1 MSQTTI
7 TLAFEQWKAQQA
19 IDGKAV
25 VLDEFVLANVPNL
38 DIDSPIDRAEQ
49 LPAAQHIVH
58 RQAVSATG
66 LVNENAV
73 VYSVTMGTEVGDFS
87 FNWVGLINKATGTLA
102 MIVHAPLQSK
112 IKNAEG
118 KQGNVLTRSF
128 LMEYNGAASE
138 TQITTPAE
146 TWQIDFTARL
156 SGMDERQRLENVD
169 LYGVAAFF
177 GDGFL
182 VTRAASQYS
191 ITQGIGYVGGLR
203 CQLPATQNITVTTKP
218 VKVWADVCWKGTL
231 TSVWAEEL
239 KITVANTLAN
249 YVQDGVQHYVF
260 AVASIDANGVITDL
274 RPKGSLDGQQGNKDF
289 LRIDKSL
296 SEIAAK
302 GVQAQAEARKH
313 LALGDAATKN
323 IQASQTDSTAGAVMV
338 VSAFG
343 LGGTAP
349 RTPLAATY
357 SYDSIPVNLPTGF
370 YTHQMTGGPFCHTI
384 TLRQDGG
391 GTTSNRHFIIPA
403 QPSEKIAV
411 RWDGG
416 AAFSYQYFYTDKNKP
431 TASDVGA
438 LPSNGNAVSATKLA
452 TARKIAGKAFDG
464 TVDISI
470 SAADVDAWPIAT
482 RGNIGNGTL
491 LSTANQVGVYLISIS
506 KPETVSDFPKI
517 GNTPLYGY
525 GFMFVTKNGASI
537 NQLYMSHRG
546 HIANRQSWNN
556 ETGYVNG
563 WNIGYGTI
571 NKPTASDVGALPIG
585 GGALNGNLTVKDTL
599 QVGSVGNAALNIGD
613 NDSGLRSSVDGQV
626 DLYANSK
633 KMGYWN
639 GNILSFTGQII
650 PTNYT
655 NFDAKYQPKG
665 NYQPAGNYAFVG
677 ASYTK
682 VESDARYYTKTQT
695 DAGYAAQSS
704 VYSKIASDARY
715 VQDIRQSGIMNLAV
729 GTNANTQAP
738 AGGVVIGA
746 IVNGTWDNNE
756 ILKYTWLQKNVN
768 GTWLTIGRV

>member
-182 VTRAASQYS
+182 VMRAASQYS

-260 AVASIDANGVITDL
+260 AVANIDANGVITDL

-302 GVQAQAEARKH
+302 GVQAQEEARKH
-313 LALGDAATKN
+313 LALGDVATKN
-323 IQASQTDSTAGAVMV
+323 IQSSQTDSTVGAVMTV
-338 VSAFG
+338 PAFG

-349 RTPLAATY
+349 RLPAVAGATY
-357 SYDSIPVNLPTGF
+357 DNIPMNLPTGF
-370 YTHQMTGGPFCHTI
+370 YTHQVAGGPFCHTV

-391 GTTSNRHFIIPA
+391 AATSNRHFIIPA
-403 QPSEKIAV
+403 QPSDKIAM
-411 RWDGG
+411 RWDSG

-431 TASDVGA
+431 TATDVGALPSNGNAVSATKLATARKIAGKEFDGTSDVVISASDVGA

-452 TARKIAGKAFDG
+452 TARKIAGKPFNG
-464 TVDISI
+464 TADIAI
-470 SAADVDAWPIAT
+470 SA
-482 RGNIGNGTL
+482 G
-491 LSTANQVGVYLISIS
+491 
-506 KPETVSDFPKI
+506 
-517 GNTPLYGY
+517 
-525 GFMFVTKNGASI
+525 
-537 NQLYMSHRG
+537 
-546 HIANRQSWNN
+546 
-556 ETGYVNG
+556 
-563 WNIGYGTI
+563 
-571 NKPTASDVGALPIG
+571 DVGALPATG
-585 GGALNGNLTVKDTL
+585 GTLNGNLAVKYQL
-599 QVGSVGNAALNIGD
+599 QVGSVGSGVLNIGD
-613 NDSGLRSSVDGQV
+613 SDSGLRSTIDGQV
-626 DLYANSK
+626 DLCANGR
-633 KMGYWN
+633 MYGYWN
-639 GNILSFTGQII
+639 ATELAFSGRII
-650 PTNYT
+650 PTDYA
-655 NFDAKYQPKG
+655 NFDARYQAKG
-665 NYQPAGNYAFVG
+665 NYANGDTFYDTAENTGVRTRDKKFLISVG
-677 ASYTK
+677 ASGTMGFWNEAKQQFVFWVDSDGKLLKGIVPAALVSGLAEIGVNQTWRDVTKQRALNTVYTNSSGK
-682 VESDARYYTKTQT
+682 PIFVSVSGKDQQQKSYIDLWIGAVRASTYYKDANSDAPVS
-695 DAGYAAQSS
+695 AI
-704 VYSKIASDARY
+704 V
-715 VQDIRQSGIMNLAV
+715 
-729 GTNANTQAP
+729 P
-738 AGGVVIGA
+738 AGAAYKVTTVGGA
-746 IVNGTWDNNE
+746 LINWAE
-756 ILKYTWLQKNVN
+756 LS
-768 GTWLTIGRV
+768 

>member
-7 TLAFEQWKAQQA
+7 TLTFEQWKAQQA

-49 LPAAQHIVH
+49 LPAAQYIVH

-169 LYGVAAFF
+169 LYGAAAFF

-274 RPKGSLDGQQGNKDF
+274 RLKGALSDQQANDALKKHEQSRNHPDGTVNAKGFVQLSSATNSTSEVLAATSKAIKATYDLANGKYTAQDATTTQKGIVQLSSATNSISEAYAATSKAVKAANDNANGRLSVDAGGTVNGVIKCTQEIQATANNSYRHISGSFGCFWRNDGSRIYLMLTDKDDQYGGYNSLRPLVINFATGAVSMENGLSLTEPLSILSGGTGARDAANARLKLGCGTAATMSYSTGDYS
-289 LRIDKSL
+289 SL
-296 SEIAAK
+296 SGSNTE
-302 GVQAQAEARKH
+302 
-313 LALGDAATKN
+313 AATTSQLVGLRDRVTPIN
-323 IQASQTDSTAGAVMV
+323 RGGTGGNTVASALANLGFSLSPGGAG
-338 VSAFG
+338 SSQSG
-343 LGGTAP
+343 LGGLNVQWGDWAISKVDAGAGVVVTFPRAFPTACVGVF
-349 RTPLAATY
+349 A
-357 SYDSIPVNLPTGF
+357 IPVNAAPEQIGYREYSRTGC
-370 YTHQMTGGPFCHTI
+370 TLTKGVGHTG
-384 TLRQDGG
+384 
-391 GTTSNRHFIIPA
+391 
-403 QPSEKIAV
+403 
-411 RWDGG
+411 
-416 AAFSYQYFYTDKNKP
+416 
-431 TASDVGA
+431 
-438 LPSNGNAVSATKLA
+438 A
-452 TARKIAGKAFDG
+452 TAGRYFA
-464 TVDISI
+464 
-470 SAADVDAWPIAT
+470 
-482 RGNIGNGTL
+482 
-491 LSTANQVGVYLISIS
+491 
-506 KPETVSDFPKI
+506 
-517 GNTPLYGY
+517 
-525 GFMFVTKNGASI
+525 
-537 NQLYMSHRG
+537 
-546 HIANRQSWNN
+546 
-556 ETGYVNG
+556 
-563 WNIGYGTI
+563 IGY
-571 NKPTASDVGALPIG
+571 
-585 GGALNGNLTVKDTL
+585 
-599 QVGSVGNAALNIGD
+599 
-613 NDSGLRSSVDGQV
+613 
-626 DLYANSK
+626 
-633 KMGYWN
+633 
-639 GNILSFTGQII
+639 
-650 PTNYT
+650 
-655 NFDAKYQPKG
+655 
-665 NYQPAGNYAFVG
+665 
-677 ASYTK
+677 
-682 VESDARYYTKTQT
+682 
-695 DAGYAAQSS
+695 
-704 VYSKIASDARY
+704 
-715 VQDIRQSGIMNLAV
+715 
-729 GTNANTQAP
+729 
-738 AGGVVIGA
+738 
-746 IVNGTWDNNE
+746 
-756 ILKYTWLQKNVN
+756 
-768 GTWLTIGRV
+768 

>member
-7 TLAFEQWKAQQA
+7 TLTFEQWKAQQA

-169 LYGVAAFF
+169 LYGAAAFF

-274 RPKGSLDGQQGNKDF
+274 RLKGALSDQQANDALKKHEQSRNHPDGTVN
-289 LRIDKSL
+289 
-296 SEIAAK
+296 AK
-302 GVQAQAEARKH
+302 GFVQ
-313 LALGDAATKN
+313 LSSATN
-323 IQASQTDSTAGAVMV
+323 ST
-338 VSAFG
+338 SE
-343 LGGTAP
+343 T
-349 RTPLAATY
+349 LAATPKAVKEA
-357 SYDSIPVNLPTGF
+357 YDLANGKYTAQDATTNQKGIVQLSSATNSTSETLAATPKAVKAAYDKATEADKNAKTADENAGKANENANTRLEKNKNLSDLSDKPLARKNLELGTAATSNVQKSATDDTANALMANGAWGIGSSGLILKNTDLLSANGVGNAF
-370 YTHQMTGGPFCHTI
+370 FVQ
-384 TLRQDGG
+384 GG
-391 GTTSNRHFIIPA
+391 GTDNHFGSYGAGVHLSYGTGGGNTLRLSANLFVDPTGNLSVEWLEINR
-403 QPSEKIAV
+403 SDGSV
-411 RWDGG
+411 RTQKLQKLYG
-416 AAFSYQYFYTDKNKP
+416 SLNKP
-431 TASDVGA
+431 TARDVEAIPYFGQIPAGTNLNTLTNYGVWFNPANANATLALNYPSTQAGSLQILQDAGSTQIYTEYASGRQFRRGLYTGTWNPWRVVYDSLNKPNSDDVNAIYRDSCHVAGFV
-438 LPSNGNAVSATKLA
+438 NGNKILPYMRHTDSNDVIQLLPIS
-452 TARKIAGKAFDG
+452 TADTRYIQNLQMGAEEY
-464 TVDISI
+464 VDIPYPGQANIPLGACINAIIGTTKSTGSGI
-470 SAADVDAWPIAT
+470 SFHIS
-482 RGNIGNGTL
+482 R
-491 LSTANQVGVYLISIS
+491 VYFRRVQ
-506 KPETVSDFPKI
+506 K
-517 GNTPLYGY
+517 Y
-525 GFMFVTKNGASI
+525 
-537 NQLYMSHRG
+537 
-546 HIANRQSWNN
+546 
-556 ETGYVNG
+556 
-563 WNIGYGTI
+563 
-571 NKPTASDVGALPIG
+571 IG
-585 GGALNGNLTVKDTL
+585 GSWK
-599 QVGSVGNAALNIGD
+599 NI
-613 NDSGLRSSVDGQV
+613 
-626 DLYANSK
+626 A
-633 KMGYWN
+633 
-639 GNILSFTGQII
+639 
-650 PTNYT
+650 
-655 NFDAKYQPKG
+655 
-665 NYQPAGNYAFVG
+665 
-677 ASYTK
+677 
-682 VESDARYYTKTQT
+682 
-695 DAGYAAQSS
+695 
-704 VYSKIASDARY
+704 
-715 VQDIRQSGIMNLAV
+715 
-729 GTNANTQAP
+729 
-738 AGGVVIGA
+738 
-746 IVNGTWDNNE
+746 
-756 ILKYTWLQKNVN
+756 
-768 GTWLTIGRV
+768 

>member
-38 DIDSPIDRAEQ
+38 DVDSPIDRAEQ
-49 LPAAQHIVH
+49 LPAAQYIVH

-73 VYSVTMGTEVGDFS
+73 VYSVTMGTDVGDFA
-87 FNWVGLINKATGTLA
+87 FNWVGLINKAAGTLA

-118 KQGNVLTRSF
+118 RQGNVLTRSF

-169 LYGVAAFF
+169 LYGTASFF

-203 CQLPATQNITVTTKP
+203 CKLPATQHITVTTKP

-249 YVQDGVQHYVF
+249 YIQDGVQHYVF

-274 RPKGSLDGQQGNKDF
+274 RSKGTLDGQQGNKDF
-289 LRIDKSL
+289 LRIDESL

-313 LALGDAATKN
+313 LALGEAATKN
-323 IQASQTDSTAGAVMV
+323 IQSSQTDSTVGAVMTV
-338 VSAFG
+338 PAFG
-343 LGGTAP
+343 LGGTVP
-349 RTPLAATY
+349 RLPVVASAN
-357 SYDSIPVNLPTGF
+357 YDNIPINLPTGF
-370 YTHQMTGGPFCHTI
+370 YTHQMTGGPFAHTI

-391 GTTSNRHFIIPA
+391 GATSDRHIIIPS
-403 QPSEKIAV
+403 QPTDKIAI

-416 AAFSYQYFYTDKNKP
+416 AALAYQYFYTDKNKP
-431 TASDVGA
+431 TSEDVNSIARDGCRVA
-438 LPSNGNAVSATKLA
+438 GFVNDNKTEPYMRHTTSNDVVRLLPISG
-452 TARKIAGKAFDG
+452 G
-464 TVDISI
+464 TV
-470 SAADVDAWPIAT
+470 
-482 RGNIGNGTL
+482 GNLIVQNQIQVGGIGNG
-491 LSTANQVGVYLISIS
+491 V
-506 KPETVSDFPKI
+506 
-517 GNTPLYGY
+517 
-525 GFMFVTKNGASI
+525 
-537 NQLYMSHRG
+537 
-546 HIANRQSWNN
+546 
-556 ETGYVNG
+556 
-563 WNIGYGTI
+563 
-571 NKPTASDVGALPIG
+571 
-585 GGALNGNLTVKDTL
+585 
-599 QVGSVGNAALNIGD
+599 LNIGD
-613 NDSGLRSSVDGQV
+613 TDSGLRSSKDSQV
-626 DLYANSK
+626 DLYANG
-633 KMGYWN
+633 KMMGFWN
-639 GNILSFTGQII
+639 TTAFSFTGQII
-650 PTNYT
+650 PTNYS

-665 NYQPAGNYAFVG
+665 SYTPAGQA
-677 ASYTK
+677 
-682 VESDARYYTKTQT
+682 YTKTESDT
-695 DAGYAAQSS
+695 RYAKAVPFAG
-704 VYSKIASDARY
+704 
-715 VQDIRQSGIMNLAV
+715 
-729 GTNANTQAP
+729 
-738 AGGVVIGA
+738 AGGVGTYTFVATNTTQTLTFNKPMQGA
-746 IVNGTWDNNE
+746 KLAMLDANQHYYAGSALPGTW
-756 ILKYTWLQKNVN
+756 IWLGHNLSIG
-768 GTWLTIGRV
+768 GTWFFGMAYRSA

>member
-231 TSVWAEEL
+231 TSVWDAVL
-239 KITVANTLAN
+239 KITVADKLAN

-260 AVASIDANGVITDL
+260 AVANIDASGVITDL
-274 RPKGSLDGQQGNKDF
+274 RPKGALSDQQANDALKKHEQSRNHPDGTVN
-289 LRIDKSL
+289 
-296 SEIAAK
+296 AK
-302 GVQAQAEARKH
+302 GFVQLSSATNSSSETLAATPKAVKAAYDKALDADEHAQTADNNAGKANDNANTRLEKNKNLSDLSDKPLARKN
-313 LALGDAATKN
+313 LALGTAATSNVQKS
-323 IQASQTDSTAGAVMV
+323 ATDGTANALMANGAW
-338 VSAFG
+338 G
-343 LGGTAP
+343 LGGST
-349 RTPLAATY
+349 TPVDFASIVPSGFVQGAGNSPIPGTVHFGINIRHQD
-357 SYDSIPVNLPTGF
+357 SYALQFVGRNNRFFAQTVEDKNFRGWAELF
-370 YTHQMTGGPFCHTI
+370 
-384 TLRQDGG
+384 
-391 GTTSNRHFIIPA
+391 TSA
-403 QPSEKIAV
+403 
-411 RWDGG
+411 
-416 AAFSYQYFYTDKNKP
+416 NKP
-431 TASDVGA
+431 TA
-438 LPSNGNAVSATKLA
+438 N
-452 TARKIAGKAFDG
+452 
-464 TVDISI
+464 
-470 SAADVDAWPIAT
+470 DVDAWPIAV
-482 RGNIGNGTL
+482 RGNIGNDTL
-491 LSTANQVGVYLISIS
+491 MSTANQVGVYIVSIS
-506 KPETVSDFPKI
+506 KPETVADFPKI

-525 GFMFVTKNGASI
+525 GFMIVTKNGASI

-571 NKPTASDVGALPIG
+571 NKPTSSDVGALPIG
-585 GGALNGNLTVKDTL
+585 GGTLNGNLIVNNQI
-599 QVGSVGNAALNIGD
+599 QVGGVGTGIINIGD
-613 NDSGLRSSVDGQV
+613 NDSGLRSSKDGQV
-626 DLYANSK
+626 DLYANGAFR
-633 KMGYWN
+633 GYWN
-639 GNILSFTGQII
+639 TTTLGFTGQII
-650 PTNYT
+650 PTNYN
-655 NFDAKYQPKG
+655 NFDARYIQNTQMGAEEYVDIPYPG
-665 NYQPAGNYAFVG
+665 QANLPWGACPTAYVG
-677 ASYTK
+677 TTK
-682 VESDARYYTKTQT
+682 ST
-695 DAGYAAQSS
+695 G
-704 VYSKIASDARY
+704 
-715 VQDIRQSGIMNLAV
+715 SGISFHISRV
-729 GTNANTQAP
+729 YFRRIQKYI
-738 AGGVVIGA
+738 GGS
-746 IVNGTWDNNE
+746 W
-756 ILKYTWLQKNVN
+756 KN
-768 GTWLTIGRV
+768 IA